1 MIIRDILN
9 LKSNAIFS
17 IAPQALVS
25 DAVAMMVKNDIG
37 SLVVMENGAML
48 GMLTFREV
56 LCGLD
61 QRHGNLGDLPVN
73 AVMVRDPP
81 VCTLEDTSEGMRELM
96 TREHVRYVPVV
107 ENAGHAEHAGRGQL
121 LGVISFHD
129 IAKAAIKEAS
139 FENRLLKRYIKNWPE
154 EDA

>member
-9 LKSNAIFS
+9 LKGSTIFS
-17 IAPQALVS
+17 IAPDGRVA
-25 DAVAMMVKNDIG
+25 DAVATMVQNDIG
-37 SLVVMENGAML
+37 SLVVLESEGGQMK

-56 LCGLD
+56 LKGLD
-61 QRHGNLGDLPVN
+61 AQRGNLGDLPVRE
-73 AVMVRDPP
+73 VMVNDPL
-81 VCTLEDTSEGMRELM
+81 VCGLDDTSESVRDLM
-96 TREHVRYVPVV
+96 TQHHVRYVPVMD
-107 ENAGHAEHAGRGQL
+107 GGQL

-154 EDA
+154 QSS

>member
-9 LKSNAIFS
+9 LKGGTIFS
-17 IAPQALVS
+17 IAPEGRVA
-25 DAVAMMVKNDIG
+25 DAVATMVKHDIG
-37 SLVVMENGAML
+37 SLVVMAGGAMT

-56 LCGLD
+56 LRALD
-61 QRHGNLGDLPVN
+61 AHQGNLGDLPVRD
-73 AVMVRDPP
+73 VMVRDPL
-81 VCTLEDTSEGMRELM
+81 VCALEDSADSLRERM
-96 TREHVRYVPVV
+96 TQQHVRYVPVK
-107 ENAGHAEHAGRGQL
+107 EDGKL

-154 EDA
+154 EGS

>member
-9 LKSNAIFS
+9 LKGNAIFS
-17 IAPQALVS
+17 VSPQGRVA
-25 DAVAMMVKNDIG
+25 DAVATMVKHDIG
-37 SLVVMENGAML
+37 SLVVMEGGAML

-56 LCGLD
+56 LRGLD
-61 QRHGNLGDLPVN
+61 ARHGNLGDLPVSE
-73 AVMVRDPP
+73 VMVHDPL
-81 VCTLEDTSEGMRELM
+81 VCTPEDAAEGVRDRM
-96 TREHVRYVPVV
+96 TREHVRYLPVV
-107 ENAGHAEHAGRGQL
+107 EHAEGGARGPL

-154 EDA
+154 EDG